1 MIKAIETRRSI
12 RRYKDKPV
20 EEEKIKELI
29 ESARLAPS
37 GDNTQPWNLIIV
49 KSQEMREKLATASHN
64 QKWMTQAPLFIVC
77 IADIRSRIKYGELSI
92 DESSDIPE
100 VKQMIRDTAIAG
112 EHIVLQAEDMGL
124 GTCWIAWFTQ
134 KEIREVLGVPD
145 DKYVLSIITVGYAD
159 EEPKMRPRKNT
170 GDIVRYEKW

>member
-12 RRYKDKPV
+12 RKYKNKPV

-37 GDNTQPWNLIIV
+37 GDNSQPWNFIIV
-49 KSQEMREKLATASHN
+49 KSQEMREKLAAVSHN
-64 QKWMTQAPLFIVC
+64 QKWMAQAPLFIVC
-77 IADIRSRIKYGELSI
+77 VADIRSRIKDGELFI

-100 VKQMIRDTAIAG
+100 VKQMIRDTAIAA

-124 GTCWIAWFTQ
+124 GTCWIAWFKQ
-134 KEIREVLGVPD
+134 KEIKEVLGVPD
-145 DKYVLSIITVGYAD
+145 DKYVLSIIIVGYAD
-159 EEPKMRPRKNT
+159 EEPNMRPRKNAE
-170 GDIVRYEKW
+170 DIVRHEKW